1 MGLGWLNRT
10 SCLDL
15 WIPAY
20 TTLKNDALAWECKII
35 YSLPWFCS
43 EKKKLNTLTQ
53 TKEYEIILT
62 KRTLGK
68 IEIVHTLSKDKTVIM
83 NSMSVK
89 SSPGTAFFFLMA
101 QSHHG
106 FWNIT
111 KDSNQVL
118 MFYQRDSIDSVLD
131 SKVPN

>member
-20 TTLKNDALAWECKII
+20 TTLKNDALAGGCKII
-35 YSLPWFCS
+35 YPLHRFCS
-43 EKKKLNTLTQ
+43 EKKKLNKLTQ

-83 NSMSVK
+83 NSWVWRAHLALPF
-89 SSPGTAFFFLMA
+89 SS
-101 QSHHG
+101 
-106 FWNIT
+106 
-111 KDSNQVL
+111 
-118 MFYQRDSIDSVLD
+118 
-131 SKVPN
+131 